1 MKYFSQRTKEN
12 LGYYVYIL
20 IDPRD
25 KKIFYV
31 GKGIDNRVFNH
42 VNSSIESPVET
53 EKLDVIREIKN
64 LGFEVEHYIVRH
76 NLEEKEAFLVESVLI
91 DFLTFKD
98 FNDVAKIANIVSG
111 HHSFLQGIKT
121 VQECEILYNCQELK
135 KSDIQHKIIVININ
149 NSFDTKRRKKTKIPL
164 YDRENIYE
172 ATRGWWVLDPKRAKA
187 VDFVLAEYKGIIR
200 AIFKPHYWT
209 QDLENKGPRRWGF
222 IGEEIT
228 SKELTELYLHKSV
241 PKAIGMANP
250 VRYFDKMYVQSR
262 SKN

>member
-1 MKYFSQRTKEN
+1 MKHFSQRTKEN

-31 GKGIDNRVFNH
+31 GKGVDNRVFDH
-42 VNSSIESPVET
+42 VNSAIGRPTVS

-64 LGFEVEHYIVRH
+64 YGLEVEHYIIRH
-76 NLEEKEAFLVESVLI
+76 GLEEKEALIIESVLI

-98 FNDVAKIANIVSG
+98 FIDVAKIANLVSG

-121 VQECEILYNCQELK
+121 VEECEILYNCPELR
-135 KSDIQHKIIVININ
+135 KSEIQHKIIVININ
-149 NSFDTKRRKKTKIPL
+149 NSFDTKRRKKNKIPL

-172 ATRGWWVLDPKRAKA
+172 ATRGWWVLDSQRAKT
-187 VDFVLAEYKGIIR
+187 VDYVLAEYKGIIR
-200 AIFKPHYWT
+200 AIFKPNYWI
-209 QDLENKGPRRWGF
+209 QDIENKGPRRWGF

-228 SKELTELYLHKSV
+228 SKQLTELYLHKSV
-241 PKAIGMANP
+241 PKTVGMANP
-250 VRYFDKMYVQSR
+250 VRYFDK
-262 SKN
+262 KKL